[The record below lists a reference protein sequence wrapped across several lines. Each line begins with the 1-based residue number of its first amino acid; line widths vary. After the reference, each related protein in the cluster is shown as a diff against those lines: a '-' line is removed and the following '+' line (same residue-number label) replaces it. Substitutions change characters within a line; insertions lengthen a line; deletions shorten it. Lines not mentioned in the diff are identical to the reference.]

1 MVWTGFFA
9 CWEELGKGDARC
21 RRRGAVGG
29 IAARCYIYE
38 GGRVGVRI
46 NCPLMPATR
55 NPTATFAGN
64 IGVDSENLPR

>member
-1 MVWTGFFA
+1 
-9 CWEELGKGDARC
+9 L
-21 RRRGAVGG
+21 GG

-64 IGVDSENLPR
+64 IGVDSENLLR